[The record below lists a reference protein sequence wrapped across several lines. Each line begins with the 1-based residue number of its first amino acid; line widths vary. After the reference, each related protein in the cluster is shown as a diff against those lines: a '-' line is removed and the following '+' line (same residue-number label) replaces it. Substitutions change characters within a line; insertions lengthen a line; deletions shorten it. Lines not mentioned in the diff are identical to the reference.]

1 MLKKVKLS
9 SAHRNSEVNSPI
21 TLAIS
26 YQFPHHALA
35 AERDGELQLR
45 QISIL

>member
-21 TLAIS
+21 TLVTI
-26 YQFPHHALA
+26 YQFPHHTVA
-35 AERDGELQLR
+35 AQRDGGLPLR